1 MKNKQP
7 PPVKTR
13 NKSFKKDDI
22 FFRQNWIEIDKSDFL
37 FNLKKLREHIA
48 KDTKIMAVLKANAYG
63 HGSILAKEAQRAGIS
78 DIAVATLEE
87 GIQFRE
93 AGIKA
98 NILILG
104 NIYPCE
110 NFQVA
115 IAHFL
120 TPTISNMQDVL
131 ALENLT
137 VKLNKKINF
146 HLQVDTGMGRI
157 GALPEASYALLDKIS
172 KISQLNMAGMYTHFA
187 VVDTDTDSD
196 FTRLQL
202 SIFSKIVRYARVD
215 LGLKFIAHAANSGAL
230 FKNKRTHFDM
240 VRPGISLYGL
250 NPFRHSENVLKLK
263 PVLSWK
269 TKITF
274 LKKVPAG
281 FCVSYGRTFI
291 TNKASVIATIP
302 VGYADGYSRML
313 SNKSDVL
320 IRGKRCPVIGK
331 ITMDMTMVDVTE
343 IKGVSLGDE
352 VVLIG
357 LQGKEQIK
365 VDELAKIQETI
376 NYEIVCSISSRVPRI
391 IV

>member
-7 PPVKTR
+7 PPVKTG
-13 NKSFKKDDI
+13 NKLSKKTGV
-22 FFRQNWIEIDKSDFL
+22 FFRQTWVEIDKSDFL
-37 FNLKKLREHIA
+37 FNLKKIKEYIA
-48 KDTKIMAVLKANAYG
+48 KDTKIMAVMKANAYG
-63 HGSILAKEAQRAGIS
+63 HGGLILAKEAQKAGIS
-78 DIAVATLEE
+78 NIAVATLEE

-93 AGIKA
+93 TGIKT

-104 NIYPCE
+104 NIYPFE

-115 IAHFL
+115 LAHIL
-120 TPTISNMQDVL
+120 TPTVSNMQGIL

-137 VKLNKKINF
+137 IKLNKKINF

-157 GALPEASYALLDKIS
+157 GALPEASYSLLDKIS
-172 KISQLNMAGMYTHFA
+172 KNPQLHMTGMYTHFS
-187 VVDTDTDSD
+187 VSDTDSD
-196 FTRLQL
+196 FTKFQL
-202 SIFSKIVRYARVD
+202 DAFSKIVKYARVN
-215 LGLKFIAHAANSGAL
+215 LGLKFIAHAANSAAL

-250 NPFRHSENVLKLK
+250 NPFKHSQGLLKLK

-274 LKKVPAG
+274 LKKVSSG
-281 FCVSYGRTFI
+281 FCISYGRTFV

-302 VGYADGYSRML
+302 VGYADGYSRLL
-313 SNKSDVL
+313 SNKSAVL
-320 IRGKRCPVIGK
+320 IKGKRCPVVGRV
-331 ITMDMTMVDVTE
+331 TMDMTMIDVTGV
-343 IKGVSLGDE
+343 KGVSLGDE

-357 LQGKEQIK
+357 IQGKEQIK

-376 NYEIVCSISSRVPRI
+376 NYETVCSISSRIPRI